1 MIVTLAALLL
11 GASPLQTDAVPDPL
25 APVRAGRI
33 RCIDP
38 DRTSRTCSTIVH
50 YTLRGDGAFD
60 ALVTGVVNRDPL
72 IVLEYS
78 TFGQV
83 RDGAVCNRIRPADFN
98 AGKLSSNGSALSPAL
113 ETNTRAKL
121 LETLQPLAGHERC
134 YRDAASGD
142 ELSVNV
148 TIDGILRPEM
158 GQAAIWVL
166 PEDGYAPGR

>member
-1 MIVTLAALLL
+1 MLLALALALL
-11 GASPLQTDAVPDPL
+11 APVQAEAVPDPL
-25 APVRAGRI
+25 APAKVGRI

-38 DRTSRTCSTIVH
+38 DRASRTCGTIVR
-50 YTLRGDGAFD
+50 YTLRGDGNFD

-83 RDGAVCNRIRPADFN
+83 REGAVCSRIRPADFN
-98 AGKLSSNGSALSPAL
+98 AGKLSSNGAPLSPAL
-113 ETNTRAKL
+113 ETNTRLKL

-134 YRDAASGD
+134 YRDAGGD
-142 ELSVNV
+142 ELTVNV
-148 TIDGILRPEM
+148 TIDGLLRPDM
-158 GQAAIWVL
+158 TQSAIWVL